1 MADNRIIKTSEQF
14 LFSGVGPLDYKQA
27 PVQNSTELNTLTAYE
42 GQRVYVVQ
50 EQCDYI
56 FMKSEGQCSWLK
68 QPNLNNLES
77 LTNQL
82 SGNVKTVSDNVKTVS
97 GNVQTVSGEVSTIK
111 SKYVND
117 VSVYPKEDSG
127 YTELCG
133 AGTVYGETHF
143 LFAGISSNTLTL
155 SAQTRKIEDSWLVTY
170 YKTYTI
176 RHKTTKEEKAIRFM
190 THYGWDIHYDR
201 AIQAEYW
208 DANYQ
213 KFYFKTIDY
222 PTIYGVSSANWE
234 IISHS
239 DEVACID
246 YYSGLAD
253 AWDVKNNLSKLENK
267 ITEVK
272 KEVDEISTGG
282 TSSGEAPSIIRGGTF

>member
-27 PVQNSTELNTLTAYE
+27 PVQERTELNTLTAYE

-56 FMKSEGQCSWLK
+56 FMKNKGQYSWLK
-68 QPNLNNLES
+68 QPNLYFLES
-77 LTNQL
+77 LTHQL
-82 SGNVKTVSDNVKTVS
+82 SGQVQTVSGNVKTVS
-97 GNVQTVSGEVSTIK
+97 GEVNTIK
-111 SKYVND
+111 SNYVNK
-117 VSVYPKEDSG
+117 VSVVPKDGSG
-127 YTELCG
+127 YTELSG
-133 AGTVYGETHF
+133 AGTVYVFGETHF
-143 LFAGISSNTLTL
+143 LSAGISSNTLTL

-176 RHKTTKEEKAIRFM
+176 RHKTTKEERDIRFM
-190 THYGWDIHYDR
+190 SHYRWDIHYDR
-201 AIQAEYW
+201 AYQAEYW
-208 DANYQ
+208 DADYQ
-213 KFYFKTIDY
+213 KFFFKTIDY
-222 PTIYGVSSANWE
+222 PTVHKGSKNDWE

-239 DEVACID
+239 DEVAGID

>member
-42 GQRVYVVQ
+42 GQRVYVVH
-50 EQCDYI
+50 EQRDYI
-56 FMKSEGQCSWLK
+56 FMKQQGQYSWVR
-68 QPNLNNLES
+68 QPNLKILES
-77 LTNQL
+77 YTYQL
-82 SGNVKTVSDNVKTVS
+82 S

-111 SKYVND
+111 SEYVKD
-117 VSVYPKEDSG
+117 VSVFPKEDSG

-143 LFAGISSNTLTL
+143 LSAGISSNTLTL

-170 YKTYTI
+170 YKSYTI
-176 RHKTTKEEKAIRFM
+176 RHKTTKEEREIRFY
-190 THYGWDIHYDR
+190 THYHWGIHYDR
-201 AIQAEYW
+201 AFQAEYW
-208 DANYQ
+208 DATNQ

-222 PTIYGVSSANWE
+222 PTVHKGSKNDWE

-253 AWDVKNNLSKLENK
+253 TWDVKNNLSKLENK